1 MEQSNDGCYEE
12 IEEEKVAGLVHVHV
26 TEGGKGTHI
35 LKY

>member
-12 IEEEKVAGLVHVHV
+12 IEEEKVAGLVHV